1 MQLRD
6 EWMVKTQERIAF
18 RHYRALLVFL
28 QCDKWIRT
36 AHLSDKLFVHGLHGE
51 VLFRVFLLRKENLRM
66 IGDEW
71 THFGV
76 GPFAQLFT
84 ENEAIHANL
93 LHVHVCIEAITFVAE
108 LI

>member
-1 MQLRD
+1 
-6 EWMVKTQERIAF
+6 
-18 RHYRALLVFL
+18 
-28 QCDKWIRT
+28 
-36 AHLSDKLFVHGLHGE
+36 
-51 VLFRVFLLRKENLRM
+51 M

-71 THFGV
+71 TNFGV

>member
-6 EWMVKTQERIAF
+6 ERMVKTQERIAF

-28 QCDKWIRT
+28 QHDKWIGS
-36 AHLSDKLFVHGLHGE
+36 AHLSDKLLVHDLHSE
-51 VLFRVFLLRKENLRM
+51 VLFCVLLLRKENLRM

-71 THFGV
+71 THFRI
-76 GPFAQLFT
+76 GPFSQLFT
-84 ENEAIHANL
+84 EYEAIHADL
-93 LHVHVCIEAITFVAE
+93 LHVTSRIETITFVAE